1 MPKKS
6 IQKKGTPVNGPPAIA
21 FGSGQ
26 WRAGLSGTHSL
37 IDTTKGPAYAG
48 PLESAM
54 VVQRGIR
61 SFRSRLAAF
70 KGEFRKT
77 V

>member
-6 IQKKGTPVNGPPAIA
+6 IQKKGTPVN
-21 FGSGQ
+21 
-26 WRAGLSGTHSL
+26 GLSGTHSL